1 MRGSAMLHSA
11 APSSFNMFPFSH
23 HPAQHPGPGAGAHH
37 GEMFHP
43 NPGQH
48 HPNHNQQPHTQAEV
62 PPTKP
67 RFLFKM
73 PRVVPNQKEKF
84 ETDEFMKRHS
94 REAEVS
100 FPDSDLFMTKR
111 VIETELPGHR
121 V

>member
-100 FPDSDLFMTKR
+100 LSNK
-111 VIETELPGHR
+111 HQ
-121 V
+121 

>member
-1 MRGSAMLHSA
+1 MLHSA
-11 APSSFNMFPFSH
+11 APSSFNMFPFGH
-23 HPAQHPGPGAGAHH
+23 HPAAQHPGPGAGGHH
-37 GEMFHP
+37 GEMFGHP
-43 NPGQH
+43 NPGHH

-100 FPDSDLFMTKR
+100 LPDKHSDLFLKR
-111 VIETELPGHR
+111 DKVAGHL